1 MKLIQVE
8 ILENRTET
16 GTVGQVREVQEKTAN
31 RWIESGLAK
40 PVTGGKDG
48 RKRKPTRKDD
58 GAKSG

>member
-48 RKRKPTRKDD
+48 KSKAPAKRGKK
-58 GAKSG
+58 